1 MKNLIKR
8 IVQTMV
14 DNPEE
19 VEVLEVK
26 GEQILIMLRN
36 ALKREKFK
44 SPLIQDQVT
53 LSYIDFDKEKMQAI
67 NDLQF
72 KIRK

>member
-19 VEVLEVK
+19 AEVLEVK

-44 SPLIQDQVT
+44 SPIIQD
-53 LSYIDFDKEKMQAI
+53 
-67 NDLQF
+67 
-72 KIRK
+72 